1 MTNFTD
7 LFTGLPFIVV
17 MFTLLL
23 TLIGVFIARHARIQ
37 AQKAEPWSITNL
49 EGELWLLKR
58 NSPVLAT
65 IHGIVVEEAEHIE
78 TPRIEGKGFNFMN
91 PANTPAKFF
100 KHGTSIL
107 IRIDPRMVEASFI
120 LYYEEHKKYDKRSES
135 SSYQPDMRR
144 EDAEI
149 LPSGIKTWTADLY

>member
-1 MTNFTD
+1 
-7 LFTGLPFIVV
+7 

-23 TLIGVFIARHARIQ
+23 TLVGVFIARRVRIQ
-37 AQKAEPWSITNL
+37 SQKAEPWSLANL

-65 IHGIVVEEAEHIE
+65 IHGIVIEEAEHIK
-78 TPRIEGKGFNFMN
+78 TARIEGRGFSFMN

-100 KHGTSIL
+100 ANGTSIL
-107 IRIDPRMVEASFI
+107 IKINPRMVEAIFI
-120 LYYEEHKKYDKRSES
+120 LYYEEHKKYSKLSDS
-135 SSYQPDMRR
+135 SGYHPDMKR

-149 LPSGIKTWTADLY
+149 LPSSIKTWTATLY